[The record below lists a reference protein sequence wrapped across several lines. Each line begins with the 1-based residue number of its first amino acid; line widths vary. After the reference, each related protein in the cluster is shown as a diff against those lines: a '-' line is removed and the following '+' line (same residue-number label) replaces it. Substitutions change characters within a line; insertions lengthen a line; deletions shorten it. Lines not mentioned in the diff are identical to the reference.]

1 MDAQIKKGLLDAC
14 VLAVLMRE
22 DSYGYRLMQDISGI
36 VEVSESTLYP
46 VLKRL
51 EMSGALMTYSREH
64 NGRLRR
70 YYKLTETGAAKLK
83 EFRQE
88 WRSLKKAIDY
98 ILEEGPANESGG
110 VH

>member
-14 VLAVLMRE
+14 VLAVLKRE
-22 DSYGYRLMQDISGI
+22 DSYGYRLMQEISRI

-51 EMSGALMTYSREH
+51 ETGGSLTTYSREH

-70 YYKLTETGAAKLK
+70 YYKLTDTGAARL
-83 EFRQE
+83 EAFREE
-88 WRSLKKAIDY
+88 WRNIKKVIDY
-98 ILEEGPANESGG
+98 ILEEGLIDESGG
-110 VH
+110 IH